1 MPWALP
7 HSPRRWPAF
16 IPGPG
21 GGQEVFLTDDLNTVE
36 EERGSPVAQGQGLE
50 CGEAAVLPSE
60 HRTVCPS
67 QCGPATTQPT
77 VAGPCPS
84 RSLGSL
90 IKGTGT
96 VLSHPVGWRECRR
109 ALAEGQGGHRWSWYV
124 VWPQATKGCPWIGRL
139 QCVQCRPCATSRVSP
154 SSPPLLLL
162 PNTRGPSVIQTCTT
176 SPHAA
181 QGQAMSFADLKWDHQ

>member
-67 QCGPATTQPT
+67 QCGPATSQPT

-139 QCVQCRPCATSRVSP
+139 QCVQCSLVPQAASAPPHLPCSCSPTLGAPLSSRPA
-154 SSPPLLLL
+154 PPH
-162 PNTRGPSVIQTCTT
+162 PMQ
-176 SPHAA
+176 
-181 QGQAMSFADLKWDHQ
+181 LKGRQ